1 MTWFSMYGVTH
12 AKGSKSKS
20 SPICATERRAR
31 IERTK
36 GEVQPMRRTR
46 RFFQTLALVE

>member
-1 MTWFSMYGVTH
+1 MTWFAMYGVTH

-20 SPICATERRAR
+20 SPIRATERRVR
-31 IERTK
+31 IERAK
-36 GEVQPMRRTR
+36 GEVQPTRRTG

>member
-1 MTWFSMYGVTH
+1 MTWFAMYGVTH

-20 SPICATERRAR
+20 SPICATERRVSIGRAKGVMQ
-31 IERTK
+31 RT
-36 GEVQPMRRTR
+36 RRTR